1 MWEISFHV
9 DWIAGWLKLLIRM
22 MEKLTNEWPCGEGDC
37 KVNKCQIKF
46 PLMLDVYFRTSF
58 KSPRSFRKAFCTS
71 QTHHF
76 STRLLSYTCH
86 FTAYFRKI
94 KKILLIKI
102 PSNDAVLGLFQAKF
116 CIYTSEAEREEKN
129 SNGWEF
135 AKDWNQINRLKC
147 SYFAARFRQFKR
159 KENSSMD

>member
-1 MWEISFHV
+1 
-9 DWIAGWLKLLIRM
+9 
-22 MEKLTNEWPCGEGDC
+22 
-37 KVNKCQIKF
+37 
-46 PLMLDVYFRTSF
+46 MLDVYFRTSF

-102 PSNDAVLGLFQAKF
+102 PSNDVVLGLLQAKF
-116 CIYTSEAEREEKN
+116 CIYTSKAEREEKKLK
-129 SNGWEF
+129 WMRIC
-135 AKDWNQINRLKC
+135 QRLKSNKSIEMFLFCC
-147 SYFAARFRQFKR
+147 SFSSIQTKR
-159 KENSSMD
+159 KLFDGLNVYSLYREVLCWCFTVTFNAS